1 MGYSAWET
9 KLEVIL
15 WPLHMF
21 THKRTCAVPS
31 LTQTH
36 IHTSLVPNNLNVLKI
51 LLEEGKGAIGQ
62 EKVVKREWKSGWKV
76 I

>member
-1 MGYSAWET
+1 
-9 KLEVIL
+9 
-15 WPLHMF
+15 MF

-36 IHTSLVPNNLNVLKI
+36 VHTTLVPNNLKVLKI

-62 EKVVKREWKSGWKV
+62 EKVVKKWLESDIAKCIQCGNVTGKHSYVDKMY
-76 I
+76 